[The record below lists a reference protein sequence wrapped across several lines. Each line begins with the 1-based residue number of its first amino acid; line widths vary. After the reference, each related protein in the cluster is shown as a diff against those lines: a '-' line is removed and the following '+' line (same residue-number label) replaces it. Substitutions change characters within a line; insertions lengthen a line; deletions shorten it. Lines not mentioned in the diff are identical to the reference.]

1 MENDTSFEQAACSFI
16 NPATAI
22 GMYEIVARS
31 ETKAVILTAACSA
44 LCRMIER
51 YFTSHGIKIINIV
64 RRPEQVKLLEAEHKS
79 KYILDS
85 SEPDFLKKLKKMIK
99 ELKPTYFLD
108 AVAGSLTGEIFNLMP
123 RRSVVLVYGAL
134 SLEPLGG
141 FKPAKFIFDPYKMLR
156 GFYLTTWMNS
166 LNIA

>member
-1 MENDTSFEQAACSFI
+1 
-16 NPATAI
+16 
-22 GMYEIVARS
+22 
-31 ETKAVILTAACSA
+31 
-44 LCRMIER
+44 MIER
-51 YFTSHGIKIINIV
+51 YFTSNDIKVINIV
-64 RRPEQVKLLEAEHKS
+64 RRPEQVKLLQEEKS

-85 SEPDFLKKLKKMIK
+85 SEPDFLKNLKKMIK

-108 AVAGSLTGEIFNLMP
+108 AVAGKLTGDIFNLMP
-123 RRSVVLVYGAL
+123 KRSVVLVYGAL

-141 FKPAKFIFDPYKMLR
+141 FNPAKFIFDPYKMLR